1 MPRPIAPTHTL
12 QWLSNVFTP
21 LGVSAQ
27 YLHQNCWLSAD
38 LVKNA
43 YDAAGCRLSSR
54 VDMKTRLQVLSQQ
67 KQPGGSL

>member
-1 MPRPIAPTHTL
+1 M
-12 QWLSNVFTP
+12 SNVFTP

-43 YDAAGCRLSSR
+43 HDAAGCRLSSR

-67 KQPGGSL
+67 K